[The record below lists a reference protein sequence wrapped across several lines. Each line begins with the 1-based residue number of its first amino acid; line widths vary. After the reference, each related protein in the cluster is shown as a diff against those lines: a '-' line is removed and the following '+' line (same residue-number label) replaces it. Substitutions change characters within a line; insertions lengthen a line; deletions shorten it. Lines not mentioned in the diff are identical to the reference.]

1 MKFKKILTYKIF
13 KFFFKKYSRLFSSF
27 YKHKLN
33 SNLIDLIKK
42 GVEIKTVYD
51 IGAYKGDYSNFLN
64 KTSLKGKDFYLFEA
78 NEENEKYLKKLNF
91 KYFIYCSR
99 FGDPRLYSIIGHSKY
114 ISLQFEIAL
123 FAPFKISI
131 SLPWVSIFIK
141 SGKGKLFC
149 STILSRVFV
158 VLFFASKSS

>member
-1 MKFKKILTYKIF
+1 MKFKQILTYRIF

-78 NEENEKYLKKLNF
+78 NEENEKYLK
-91 KYFIYCSR
+91 
-99 FGDPRLYSIIGHSKY
+99 
-114 ISLQFEIAL
+114 
-123 FAPFKISI
+123 
-131 SLPWVSIFIK
+131 
-141 SGKGKLFC
+141 
-149 STILSRVFV
+149 
-158 VLFFASKSS
+158 